1 MDEAK
6 LRKWVHELNNL
17 VGMVLANAE
26 LMQLDQL
33 SPKSL
38 ERIRVIEE
46 KSLLMRQ
53 ILRDLGDHCF
63 NP

>member
-26 LMQLDQL
+26 LLQLDQL
-33 SPKSL
+33 SPKAL
-38 ERIRVIEE
+38 ERAKLIEE
-46 KSLLMRQ
+46 KSLAMRQ
-53 ILRDLGDHCF
+53 TLRDLGDHAF
-63 NP
+63 KT